1 MIISQ
6 TAFTL
11 LVWAAIASSALLM
24 VYILVRF
31 VLELRRND
39 LW

>member
-1 MIISQ
+1 MIISEA
-6 TAFTL
+6 AFSI
-11 LVWAAIASSALLM
+11 LVWAAIASSAALM

-31 VLELRRND
+31 FVELKRND